1 MTLSHL
7 PARPLLFA
15 HAPKTAGAGRRLLHV
30 SRDRLPEA
38 DEDEFY
44 FEDLIGMP
52 VYVILAVTLM
62 NTLPRLPLWAEV
74 PVYILLGVAWILP
87 FKALFKGIGQPD
99 PDQK

>member
-1 MTLSHL
+1 MALTYKTRKRLS
-7 PARPLLFA
+7 LLI
-15 HAPKTAGAGRRLLHV
+15 L
-30 SRDRLPEA
+30 
-38 DEDEFY
+38 
-44 FEDLIGMP
+44 LIGMP
-52 VYVILAVTLM
+52 VYVILAVTVM